1 MYANLPDTHA
11 IWTWV
16 LWADE
21 NNSFQGTFLYF
32 LFIESIST
40 LMKCSFCCICMHELM
55 YHMSITACNS

>member
-32 LFIESIST
+32 LFIESIFHIDEVQ
-40 LMKCSFCCICMHELM
+40 LQLHL
-55 YHMSITACNS
+55 HA